1 MQQSVVVSNKLI
13 VMCQRNSGGFAKM
26 QAAPFS
32 AHFVSHTK
40 SVFAHGFPIAVSL
53 APAASART
61 GSGTIGHVSS
71 QVIPGGV
78 SPFWSLAVLEST
90 DNSGA
95 RVLNSIFS
103 DSYARAFMI
112 KGRDS
117 TFQNCTFRRA
127 GGLHVGPEQ
136 GWLEGDPGIKNVT
149 VEDNLFVSSLG
160 SSDL

>member
-1 MQQSVVVSNKLI
+1 
-13 VMCQRNSGGFAKM
+13 M

-40 SVFAHGFPIAVSL
+40 SVFAHGLPIAVPL
-53 APAASART
+53 APTATSRT
-61 GSGTIGHVSS
+61 GSKTVGRISS
-71 QVIPGGV
+71 EVIPGGV

-95 RVLNSIFS
+95 RVRNSIFS

-149 VEDNLFVSSLG
+149 IEDNLFVSLLG
-160 SSDL
+160 SSDFCCLKIA